1 MNGDF
6 SQKLNQVLSNP
17 AMMAQIKALA
27 DTMTEADTQKEKAEP
42 VRESAVLPKESESPA
57 KQESAEDAD
66 TVRQAVPVPAFFT
79 PSPSFEKNMKNT
91 CTLLNAL
98 KPFLDERRCAKIDK
112 MLSMIRF
119 AQMAG
124 QLGNFF

>member
-27 DTMTEADTQKEKAEP
+27 DTMTE
-42 VRESAVLPKESESPA
+42 SESSTEKNDQVTEYTEPA
-57 KQESAEDAD
+57 KSEPREQAD
-66 TVRQAVPVPAFFT
+66 PFREKISVPPFFT

-91 CTLLNAL
+91 CALLTAL
-98 KPFLDERRCAKIDK
+98 KPFLDERRRSKIDK
-112 MLSMIRF
+112 MLSMIQF

>member
-27 DTMTEADTQKEKAEP
+27 DTMTE
-42 VRESAVLPKESESPA
+42 SESDSEKNGQLTQPPA
-57 KQESAEDAD
+57 LPKQESPEPVDPF
-66 TVRQAVPVPAFFT
+66 REKLSVPPFFT

-91 CTLLNAL
+91 CALLTAL
-98 KPFLDERRCAKIDK
+98 KPFLDERRRGKIDK
-112 MLSMIRF
+112 MLSMIQF

>member
-1 MNGDF
+1 MNEDF

-27 DTMTEADTQKEKAEP
+27 DTMTESEAQAEKREP
-42 VRESAVLPKESESPA
+42 SGEQEPAKVESA
-57 KQESAEDAD
+57 AD
-66 TVRQAVPVPAFFT
+66 VGQIREKISVPAFFA
-79 PSPSFEKNMKNT
+79 PSPSFEKNMNNT
-91 CTLLNAL
+91 CALLNAL
-98 KPFLDERRCAKIDK
+98 KPFLDDRRCAKIDK
-112 MLSMIRF
+112 MLSMIKF

>member
-27 DTMTEADTQKEKAEP
+27 DTMTENNQTSSETKPEKESDFSYRETAAEP
-42 VRESAVLPKESESPA
+42 ISEKPF
-57 KQESAEDAD
+57 
-66 TVRQAVPVPAFFT
+66 VPPFFT
-79 PSPSFEKNMKNT
+79 PSPSFEKNLQNA
-91 CTLLNAL
+91 CTLLSAL
-98 KPFLDERRCAKIDK
+98 KPFLDSGRQEKIDK
-112 MLSMIRF
+112 MLSMMHF

-124 QLGNFF
+124 QFGNFF

>member
-27 DTMTEADTQKEKAEP
+27 DTMTESETAPEKTVQITELPAPAKAEP
-42 VRESAVLPKESESPA
+42 IEQTDPFREKLS
-57 KQESAEDAD
+57 
-66 TVRQAVPVPAFFT
+66 VPPFFT

-91 CTLLNAL
+91 CALLTAL
-98 KPFLDERRCAKIDK
+98 KPFWMSGDVAKSIK
-112 MLSMIRF
+112 CYP
-119 AQMAG
+119 
-124 QLGNFF
+124 

>member
-27 DTMTEADTQKEKAEP
+27 DTMTENGTAQNEP
-42 VRESAVLPKESESPA
+42 TNERESDFSYRHPA
-57 KQESAEDAD
+57 EEPIPEKPS
-66 TVRQAVPVPAFFT
+66 VPPFFT
-79 PSPSFEKNMKNT
+79 PSPSFEKNLQNA
-91 CTLLNAL
+91 CALLSAL
-98 KPFLDERRCAKIDK
+98 KPFLDKRRQEKIDK
-112 MLSMIRF
+112 MLSMMHF

-124 QLGNFF
+124 QFGNFF

>member
-27 DTMTEADTQKEKAEP
+27 DTMTESETHTEPNNRIEDPPAPVNSEP
-42 VRESAVLPKESESPA
+42 VE
-57 KQESAEDAD
+57 
-66 TVRQAVPVPAFFT
+66 VPAALPEKISVPPFFT
-79 PSPSFEKNMKNT
+79 PSPSFEKNMKNA
-91 CTLLNAL
+91 CALLNAL

-112 MLSMIRF
+112 MLSMIQF

>member
-27 DTMTEADTQKEKAEP
+27 DTMTEAEAHPQTDGNLPASTAEP
-42 VRESAVLPKESESPA
+42 TAKNEDFSSEGPFGEKRS
-57 KQESAEDAD
+57 
-66 TVRQAVPVPAFFT
+66 VPAFIT

-91 CTLLNAL
+91 CALLDAL

>member
-27 DTMTEADTQKEKAEP
+27 DTMTE
-42 VRESAVLPKESESPA
+42 SESDPEKSGQLTQSPA
-57 KQESAEDAD
+57 LPKQESPEPVDS
-66 TVRQAVPVPAFFT
+66 VREKLSVPPFFT

-91 CTLLNAL
+91 CALLAAL
-98 KPFLDERRCAKIDK
+98 KPFLDERRRGKIDK
-112 MLSMIRF
+112 MLSMIQF

>member
-27 DTMTEADTQKEKAEP
+27 DTMTESETASEKAVQITESLAPAKAEP
-42 VRESAVLPKESESPA
+42 FEQTDPFREKL
-57 KQESAEDAD
+57 
-66 TVRQAVPVPAFFT
+66 PVPPFFT

-91 CTLLNAL
+91 CALLTAL
-98 KPFLDERRCAKIDK
+98 KPFLDERRRGKIDK
-112 MLSMIRF
+112 MLSMIQF

>member
-27 DTMTEADTQKEKAEP
+27 DTMTQAEAHTEQSDPVKEPEVP
-42 VRESAVLPKESESPA
+42 VPSEAAANSELS
-57 KQESAEDAD
+57 QEKIS
-66 TVRQAVPVPAFFT
+66 VPAFFT
-79 PSPSFEKNMKNT
+79 PTPSFEKNMQNT
-91 CTLLNAL
+91 CTLLNAM
-98 KPFLDERRCAKIDK
+98 KPFLDDRRCAKIDK

>member
-27 DTMTEADTQKEKAEP
+27 DTMTEAETHTEQVQSAPEAASAAPSEAFESLDP
-42 VRESAVLPKESESPA
+42 PRERIS
-57 KQESAEDAD
+57 
-66 TVRQAVPVPAFFT
+66 VPAFFT
-79 PSPSFEKNMKNT
+79 PTPSFEKNMSNT

-112 MLSMIRF
+112 MLSMIKF

>member
-6 SQKLNQVLSNP
+6 TQKLNQVLSNP

-27 DTMTEADTQKEKAEP
+27 DTMTEADTHKEKNEPTAE
-42 VRESAVLPKESESPA
+42 AAILPKVPEAPPKHVPEESDS
-57 KQESAEDAD
+57 
-66 TVRQAVPVPAFFT
+66 VRQAIPVPAFFT

>member
-17 AMMAQIKALA
+17 EMMAQIKALA
-27 DTMTEADTQKEKAEP
+27 DTMTESEKQEPPKEQEP
-42 VRESAVLPKESESPA
+42 PKIESA
-57 KQESAEDAD
+57 AD
-66 TVRQAVPVPAFFT
+66 IGPIREKIPVPAFFT

-91 CTLLNAL
+91 CALLHAL
-98 KPFLDERRCAKIDK
+98 KPFLDDRRCDKIDK
-112 MLSMIRF
+112 MLSMIQF

>member
-6 SQKLNQVLSNP
+6 SDKLGQILSNP

-27 DTMTEADTQKEKAEP
+27 DTMTAGEESPSAAEAVSAAE
-42 VRESAVLPKESESPA
+42 APKEDIPA
-57 KQESAEDAD
+57 VSAE
-66 TVRQAVPVPAFFT
+66 RPSVPAFFT

-91 CTLLNAL
+91 CALLTAL
-98 KPFLDERRCAKIDK
+98 KPFLDARRCEKIDK

-119 AQMAG
+119 AEMAG
-124 QLGNFF
+124 KLGSFF

>member
-27 DTMTEADTQKEKAEP
+27 DTMTENGTQTNEPQTEKETDFSYRQTAEEP
-42 VRESAVLPKESESPA
+42 ISEKPS
-57 KQESAEDAD
+57 
-66 TVRQAVPVPAFFT
+66 VPPFFT
-79 PSPSFEKNMKNT
+79 PSPSFEKNLRNA
-91 CTLLNAL
+91 CALLSAL
-98 KPFLDERRCAKIDK
+98 KPFLDKRRQDKIDK
-112 MLSMIRF
+112 MLSMMHF

-124 QLGNFF
+124 QFGNFF

>member
-6 SQKLNQVLSNP
+6 SEKLNQVLSNP

-27 DTMTEADTQKEKAEP
+27 DTMTQAEARTEQDEYP
-42 VRESAVLPKESESPA
+42 REEAESP
-57 KQESAEDAD
+57 KLESSDQRGP
-66 TVRQAVPVPAFFT
+66 VQSISVPAFFT
-79 PSPSFEKNMKNT
+79 PSPSFEKNMQNA
-91 CTLLNAL
+91 CTLLNAM

>member
-27 DTMTEADTQKEKAEP
+27 DTMTESESHTEHAEPTQGTDIAPSLKAEP
-42 VRESAVLPKESESPA
+42 VRELGPLREKPS
-57 KQESAEDAD
+57 
-66 TVRQAVPVPAFFT
+66 VPAFFT

-91 CTLLNAL
+91 CALLSAL
-98 KPFLDERRCAKIDK
+98 KPFLDDRRCAKIDK
-112 MLSMIRF
+112 MLSMIQF